1 MSSDP
6 PIPDASKWVPRDA
19 SETLSSVFAAECNGA
34 EDRLLQGLRR
44 EKSFAID
51 NFDSGLPFEGLV
63 RDELR
68 LLLPHRYSVT
78 SGLVLDRH
86 GKTGGKCD
94 TIIFNDLW
102 FSPVKSPASKESGTT
117 YVPIEGVYAVGEIK
131 QTLSSSVLD
140 AAMEKLVKFHRLH
153 RPRTFANRL
162 VENRESGSCPHGLTN
177 PLFSFILAGS
187 VASSDSFLYL
197 VERFLEISKQ
207 LGRLELVH
215 ALCVLGEGTMTW
227 AFRDPLRDDEVR
239 PALFVKDDL
248 FHPIFPSV
256 SPASYRGAF
265 LNFMQMLQLNLFHAV
280 LGPEDLAYAYSRD
293 NGDIKLPKDPKIAHP
308 PDKEWIELGGKPCT
322 DSSHKL

>member
-1 MSSDP
+1 MGSDP

-94 TIIFNDLW
+94 TIIFNDQW

-131 QTLSSSVLD
+131 QTLSSSILD

-162 VENRESGSCPHGLTN
+162 VENRENGSCPHGLTN

-187 VASSDSFLYL
+187 VFGDSFLYL

-207 LGRLELVH
+207 LKRLELVH

-256 SPASYRGAF
+256 SPTSYRGAF
-265 LNFMQMLQLNLFHAV
+265 LNFMQMLQVNLFHTV

-293 NGDIKLPKDPKIAHP
+293 NGGIKLPKDPKIAHP
-308 PDKEWIELGGKPCT
+308 PDKEWIELGGKPCK
-322 DSSHKL
+322 DSNHKP

>member
-19 SETLSSVFAAECNGA
+19 ADTLFSVFAAECNGA
-34 EDRLLQGLRR
+34 EERLLQGLRR

-68 LLLPHRYSVT
+68 RLLPHRYSVT
-78 SGLVLDRH
+78 SGLVLDRN

-94 TIIFNDLW
+94 ATIFNDLW
-102 FSPVKSPASKESGTT
+102 FSPVKSSASKESGIA

-153 RPRTFANRL
+153 RPRTFAHRL
-162 VENRESGSCPHGLTN
+162 VENRENGSCPHGLTN
-177 PLFSFILAGS
+177 PLFSFILAGG

-197 VERFLEISKQ
+197 VERFFEISKQ
-207 LGRLELVH
+207 LGRMELVR

-227 AFRDPLRDDEVR
+227 VFRDPLRNDEVR

-248 FHPIFPSV
+248 FHPIFPGV

-265 LNFMQMLQLNLFHAV
+265 LNFMQILQLSLFHMV
-280 LGPEDLAYAYSRD
+280 LGPEDLASAYSKD
-293 NGDIKLPKDPKIAHP
+293 GSNIKLPKDPRIAHS
-308 PDKEWIELGGKPCT
+308 PDNAWIELLGKPCYEGE
-322 DSSHKL
+322 

>member
-19 SETLSSVFAAECNGA
+19 SESLSSIFASECNGA
-34 EDRLLQGLRR
+34 EERLLQGLRR
-44 EKSFAID
+44 EKSVAID

-68 LLLPHRYSVT
+68 LLLPQRYSVT
-78 SGLVLDRH
+78 SGLVLDRQ

-131 QTLSSSVLD
+131 QTLSASVLD

-153 RPRTFANRL
+153 RPRTFAHRL
-162 VENRESGSCPHGLTN
+162 VENRESDFCPHGLTN
-177 PLFSFILAGS
+177 PLFSFILAGG
-187 VASSDSFLYL
+187 VASGDSLLYL
-197 VERFLEISKQ
+197 IERFLEISKQ
-207 LGRLELVH
+207 LKRLDLVR

-227 AFRDPLRDDEVR
+227 VFRDPSRDGEVR
-239 PALFVKDDL
+239 PALFIKEDL
-248 FHPIFPSV
+248 FHPIFPAV
-256 SPASYRGAF
+256 SLTSHRGAL
-265 LNFMQMLQLNLFHAV
+265 LNFMQMF
-280 LGPEDLAYAYSRD
+280 
-293 NGDIKLPKDPKIAHP
+293 
-308 PDKEWIELGGKPCT
+308 
-322 DSSHKL
+322 